1 MTAPSKLHLSFD
13 ADDTGTTILRVK
25 QQQPPW
31 RVIRGFRAPAGETLA
46 HIHNL
51 SGGILDSDSLHCQM
65 DLGAGAQAQVTSTGA
80 TRIYRSRSP
89 GGLASQR
96 MHVSIAAGAYLEY
109 LPDQLIPFAG
119 SRFEQTAR
127 VEMERGASLIW
138 WDRVAPGREAS
149 GEIFRF
155 HSLAS
160 HFEIIVGGQPIAIER
175 WTIKPFGTSD
185 ELAQN
190 GARRETV
197 PSWSGGARR
206 TLCTSDVTNLDSI
219 ARLGRFRHFASCY
232 VCRAGEP
239 PPYWKNFEAQMQIIA
254 DQLSSSEILWGV
266 TSLRAHGLVIRGVGI
281 NGRGLASGLVEFWKA
296 AKWSLCGRVATLPRK
311 VH

>member
-1 MTAPSKLHLSFD
+1 MAPSSNLHLSFE
-13 ADDTGTTILRVK
+13 ANDTGATILRVK

-31 RVIRGFRAPAGETLA
+31 RVVRGFRSPSGETLA
-46 HIHNL
+46 HVHNL
-51 SGGILDSDSLHCQM
+51 SGGILDSDTLHCQM
-65 DLGAGAQAQVTSTGA
+65 DVGAGAQAQVTSTGA
-80 TRIYRSRSP
+80 TRVYRSRSP
-89 GGLASQR
+89 EGLASQR
-96 MHVSIAAGAYLEY
+96 MHISIAAGAYLEY

-127 VEMERGASLIW
+127 VELERGASLVW

-149 GEIFRF
+149 GEVFRF

-160 HFEIIVGGQPIAIER
+160 HFELIACGQPIATER
-175 WTIKPFGTSD
+175 WTLTPLGTP
-185 ELAQN
+185 
-190 GARRETV
+190 G
-197 PSWSGGARR
+197 
-206 TLCTSDVTNLDSI
+206 VTRLDSI
-219 ARLGRFRHFASCY
+219 AMLGPFRHFASCY

-239 PPYWKNFEAQMQIIA
+239 PAYWRTFEAQLQIIA

-266 TSLRAHGLVIRGVGI
+266 TSLRAHGLVIRGVAI
-281 NGRGLASGLVEFWKA
+281 HGRALASGLVEFWKA

>member
-1 MTAPSKLHLSFD
+1 MNSPSKLHLSFE
-13 ADDTGTTILRVK
+13 AAEAGATILRIK

-31 RVIRGFRAPAGETLA
+31 RVVRGFRVPSAETLA
-46 HIHNL
+46 HVHNL
-51 SGGILDSDSLHCQM
+51 SGGILDSDALQFQM

-80 TRIYRSRSP
+80 TRIYRSRSAE
-89 GGLASQR
+89 GLASQR

-127 VEMERGASLIW
+127 VELEHGASLIW

-149 GEIFRF
+149 GEVFQF

-160 HFEIIVGGQPIAIER
+160 HFELAACGQPVAIER
-175 WTIKPFGTSD
+175 WTLSP
-185 ELAQN
+185 LA
-190 GARRETV
+190 A
-197 PSWSGGARR
+197 SH
-206 TLCTSDVTNLDSI
+206 VTRLDSI
-219 ARLGRFRHFASCY
+219 ARLGPFRHFASCY

-239 PPYWKNFEAQMQIIA
+239 PAYWRTFEAQLQIIA

-266 TSLRAHGLVIRGVGI
+266 TSLRAHGLVIRGVAI
-281 NGRGLASGLVEFWKA
+281 NGRALASGLVEFWKA